1 MLDGD
6 AAIAW
11 LLWVRQGRAAGP
23 GTATRCAAQPGL
35 HASEQHPDD
44 QQASDQKAGAVG
56 SQSHQEIC
64 VLEAAEPV
72 FPSSSCSQLP
82 APRHGEGAGMLP
94 CEAISPVP
102 NTESVCSRL
111 AKVFSSL

>member
-6 AAIAW
+6 AATAW
-11 LLWVRQGRAAGP
+11 LLWVGQGRAAGP
-23 GTATRCAAQPGL
+23 GTATRCAAQHSL
-35 HASEQHPDD
+35 HASEQHPDH
-44 QQASDQKAGAVG
+44 QQASDQKAGTVG
-56 SQSHQEIC
+56 SQSHQEMC

-82 APRHGEGAGMLP
+82 ASRHGEGAGMLP
-94 CEAISPVP
+94 CEVISPVP

-111 AKVFSSL
+111 AKVFFSL